1 MGFYDELAMYYDEIF
16 PLKESTYAFLKSYSK
31 SGKVLDVGCSTGAYA
46 TRLNEE
52 DELFVRGIDLNDD
65 MIRLADKRI
74 GSATFEVKDMRE
86 IDEKNRYAMIYSIGN
101 TLVHLEDYDEIKQV
115 VKQMLDA
122 LKKKGVLILQIV
134 NYARIFR
141 QAVSELPLIETKNV
155 KFHRYYQHKDG
166 KILFKSV
173 LKTKLNK
180 FISEVLLYPLTK
192 AELEMM
198 AEELKVKIAFYGSF
212 EKEVF
217 KEDSFHLIAVIEK

>member
-101 TLVHLEDYDEIKQV
+101 TLVHLEDYDEVKQV

>member
-1 MGFYDELAMYYDEIF
+1 MGFYDELAVYYDELF
-16 PLKESTYAFLKSYSK
+16 PLKENTYEFLKTYVK

-52 DELFVRGIDLNDD
+52 DELFVRGIDLNED
-65 MIRLADKRI
+65 MIHLANKRI
-74 GSATFEVKDMRE
+74 GSASFEVKDMRE
-86 IDEKNRYAMIYSIGN
+86 IDGKNAYSMIYSIGN
-101 TLVHLEDYDEIKQV
+101 TIVHLEDYDEIKQV

-122 LKKKGVLILQIV
+122 LKKNGVLILQIV

-141 QAVSELPLIETKNV
+141 QAVSELPLIETKHV

-166 KILFKSV
+166 KLLFKSV
-173 LKTKLNK
+173 LKTKMNK
-180 FISEVLLYPLTK
+180 LVSEVLLYPLTK

-198 AEELKVKIAFYGSF
+198 AEELKVKITFYGSF
-212 EKEVF
+212 EKEPF